1 MVEMIGNSVEEIPDV
16 ATERYNTQE
25 QIYQLRSH
33 QDGLL
38 LRHVSQVMAR
48 NLTGHGDQS
57 SPTPGCPLPSSSDR
71 PPCTQGYYF
80 SFHGS
85 MKGEALYQ
93 SECISSNNPNWREF
107 DASAISKVHLR
118 SLKGVLIQIW
128 YQPEEGNAQCVSK
141 WAVYFS
147 GLVPIGLSLPNNH
160 LCFEKN
166 SIIFK
171 LHRYYYTA
179 PGSYH
184 LENSENQ
191 SPYRALLK
199 NGFDAPLSENKRSYT
214 VSSLTR
220 LHSTK
225 LAHRQ
230 QQKRCKDLQE
240 TLEHNG
246 ITHGSRSSQL
256 AIEVENCRVKV
267 ALLREQ
273 LETEL
278 DSLRTVKLA
287 NDSIDN
293 VNQEKVASLMGQ
305 YQDLHHELVRV
316 RGAQQTTNKEAASLA
331 ESCDT
336 LARWRC
342 RLISHLPII
351 YPIEQDG
358 NGRYFIC
365 GVNLPDSESFE
376 GSNEVMISVALG
388 FVSHLLVMLAH
399 LLHIPLRYPITPN
412 GSMAT
417 IADTTSQQLR
427 ETDRQFPLF
436 TRGKER
442 EKLHFNYGVF
452 LLNKD
457 IAQLRWY
464 CGLLTTDLRQTL
476 ANIHSLMAKLTNHSV
491 NGGNPADIM
500 PDVLLPPLL
509 PLNTAALELRTPN
522 LLLGQQPPRS
532 PCLSVKTMTSATNIY
547 QPNTIDDT
555 DLQIEIAEKK
565 SNLIE
570 REMEPLSI
578 KDANSSIGKFVFIDK
593 IQNPLVESSQYT
605 HVFDDQLRQ
614 TNGFSF
620 SLDNGLDKIGVA
632 KNNYINKTTTSDDSV
647 KVCRSA
653 SNSLPGG
660 SESNLIEPA
669 VSEEDQTDGSSIY
682 KDQTTE
688 LLRSWHEAMPSPYS
702 GVNDSIEKLEEVG
715 VECDESFMCKQN
727 CNRIQEL
734 NDSCLHIQ
742 TNKVNEQISDL
753 QEQRKSLVNANENE
767 DKVSVSDKFN
777 SQSDQYS
784 INKNDSVIVSN
795 IIYPKNEKIED
806 KKESDKQ
813 SREILVKSNLSKE
826 NESNVSLSNFGISE
840 DMFNDVAFRTAAL
853 ANQKCS
859 FKMSFSRQSTDEEFN

>member
-1 MVEMIGNSVEEIPDV
+1 MIGNSVEEIPDV

-48 NLTGHGDQS
+48 NLTGHGDQP
-57 SPTPGCPLPSSSDR
+57 SPAPGCPLPSSSDR
-71 PPCTQGYYF
+71 PACLQGYYF
-80 SFHGS
+80 SFHAS

-93 SECISSNNPNWREF
+93 SECVSSENPNWREF
-107 DASAISKVHLR
+107 DAEAINKVHLR
-118 SLKGVLIQIW
+118 SLKGVLIRIW
-128 YQPEEGNAQCVSK
+128 YQPEEGNAQCVST

-166 SIIFK
+166 AIIFK

-191 SPYRALLK
+191 NPYKALLK

-214 VSSLTR
+214 VSSLSR

-230 QQKRCKDLQE
+230 QQKRCKELQE
-240 TLEHNG
+240 TLVHNG
-246 ITHGSRSSQL
+246 ITHSSRSSHL
-256 AIEVENCRVKV
+256 AIEVDDCRVKV

-273 LETEL
+273 LETEI
-278 DSLRTVKLA
+278 DSLRSLKLS
-287 NDSIDN
+287 NDCVDN
-293 VNQEKVASLMGQ
+293 LNQEKVTSIMGQ

-316 RGAQQTTNKEAASLA
+316 GGAQQTTSKEAASLA

-336 LARWRC
+336 LAKWRC

-351 YPIEQDG
+351 YPIVQDG

-365 GVNLPDSESFE
+365 GVSLPDSESFE
-376 GSNEVMISVALG
+376 GGNEVMISVALG
-388 FVSHLLVMLAH
+388 FVAHLLVMLAH

-417 IADTTSQQLR
+417 VADTTSQQLR

-476 ANIHSLMAKLTNHSV
+476 ANIHSLMAKLINHSG

-509 PLNTAALELRTPN
+509 PLSTAALELRTPN

-532 PCLSVKTMTSATNIY
+532 PCLSVKTAPVATNMY
-547 QPNTIDDT
+547 QPNIDDT

-570 REMEPLSI
+570 REMEPLSL
-578 KDANSSIGKFVFIDK
+578 KDSNSSIGKFVFIDK
-593 IQNPLVESSQYT
+593 VQNPLVESGQYT
-605 HVFDDQLRQ
+605 HVFDDRLKQ

-620 SLDNGLDKIGVA
+620 SLDNGLNKIGVA
-632 KNNYINKTTTSDDSV
+632 KNNYINNPTTGDDSV
-647 KVCRSA
+647 KVCRSV

-660 SESNLIEPA
+660 SESNLIEPT
-669 VSEEDQTDGSSIY
+669 VTEEDQTDGSSIY

-702 GVNDSIEKLEEVG
+702 RVNDSIEKLEEVG
-715 VECDESFMCKQN
+715 VECDESFMCKEN
-727 CNRIQEL
+727 CNRSPEFR
-734 NDSCLHIQ
+734 DSCLHIQ
-742 TNKVNEQISDL
+742 TNKINKQLIDL
-753 QEQRKSLVNANENE
+753 QEQRKASINANKNKEN
-767 DKVSVSDKFN
+767 VSVSEKAN
-777 SQSDQYS
+777 VLHSPSDQYS
-784 INKNDSVIVSN
+784 VNKNDSVIVSN
-795 IIYPKNEKIED
+795 ITCTENEKKED
-806 KKESDKQ
+806 KNESDKQ
-813 SREILVKSNLSKE
+813 SGEILDESNQSNE
-826 NESNVSLSNFGISE
+826 NESNVSLSDFGISE
-840 DMFNDVAFRTAAL
+840 DMFNDVAFRSAAL